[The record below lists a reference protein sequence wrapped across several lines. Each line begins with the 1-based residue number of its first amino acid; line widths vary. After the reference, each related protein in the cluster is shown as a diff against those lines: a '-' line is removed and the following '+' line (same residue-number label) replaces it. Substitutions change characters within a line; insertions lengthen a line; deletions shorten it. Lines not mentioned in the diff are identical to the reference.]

1 MTTKYTVTLTSVG
14 SSSVIAVPK
23 PIVDGFG
30 LQKGEK
36 LEMFVSDNGMYI
48 PLKAKPIDNPMIESI
63 ETEIQRQTKPKKIEK
78 MESPKSRI
86 ISERKA

>member
-48 PLKAKPIDNPMIESI
+48 PLKAKPIDNPMIEAI
-63 ETEIQRQTKPKKIEK
+63 ETEIQRHTTRKTSDKIESQK
-78 MESPKSRI
+78 VKV
-86 ISERKA
+86 KG